1 MDKHVRQPLARLDR
15 LKEQVNDFWN
25 DKDKKVMGLSLQNEV
40 ELENIKRYIY
50 ERDLSITITNPKKYK
65 DGSISI
71 NLYKL

>member
-40 ELENIKRYIY
+40 ELENIKRDIY